1 MQTKAATKFF
11 HGAKLSFDFSIVR
24 KYDNSV
30 DFTASLTAKM
40 PIGVSEVLWTA
51 DFHVQ
56 NTNLNEKLSELKRCY
71 RDCYDLCQVVAV
83 GDTYPA
89 YNELDDN
96 GLPNPTDTLICYR
109 YNGDYH
115 NVLVSSDDPNYRVL
129 TTVGAV
135 VPFSWVEDFAIMHDN
150 AFDE

>member
-1 MQTKAATKFF
+1 MKANAASLYFL
-11 HGAKLSFDFSIVR
+11 GAKMSFKFLIVR
-24 KYDNSV
+24 EYDDSV
-30 DFTASLTAKM
+30 DFTFSLTAKM
-40 PIGVSEVLWTA
+40 PFAVTEVLWTG
-51 DFHVQ
+51 DFHWLKCDVR
-56 NTNLNEKLSELKRCY
+56 NRIDELKQTY
-71 RDCYDLCQVVAV
+71 RDFYDFCQVVQV

-96 GLPNPTDTLICYR
+96 GLPNPTDTLIRYR

-135 VPFSWVEDFAIMHDN
+135 VPFSWLENFAIMHDN